1 MIKKNNN
8 IIVLG
13 LIVSVM
19 FAFLITSKVEA
30 KDEQKEESSKL
41 KSYIKFTRILAI
53 IEDKYVD
60 DLNTSTIVDKALN
73 GLLKNLDAHS
83 TFMDSKSFK
92 QLTVQTKGEFGGL
105 GISVGMKDGALTVIA
120 PLDDTPAFYA
130 GVKSGDI
137 IIKIDDKPTLEMDL
151 DEAVSIMRGKPKTP
165 IEITVFREGEQKP
178 LKIKIIRDIIK
189 IQSVYAKRLENEDD
203 ILYIR
208 VTNFDQKVAQ
218 GISDALKKYP
228 KTKGILLDLR
238 NNPGGL
244 LDQAIDVVD
253 IFVDKG
259 VIVSQKGRDKDDY
272 EVYNAKKSNTLTDKP
287 MVVLV
292 NGGSASASEI
302 VAGALQDHKRAV
314 ILGAKTFGKG
324 SVQVVIPIS
333 EDEAIKITVA
343 RYFLPSDRTIQAV
356 GITPDIIVR
365 SGELVKQEEN
375 EFALKE
381 KDLKLHL
388 QGELEKI
395 DTNETNIT
403 VQSEDKNST
412 DLNKTVITQE
422 QLYNDAQLKSANDVL
437 KALIT
442 LKR

>member
-356 GITPDIIVR
+356 GITPDIVVR

-403 VQSEDKNST
+403 VQSEDNNST

>member
-13 LIVSVM
+13 VIVSM
-19 FAFLITSKVEA
+19 AFAFLITSKVEA
-30 KDEQKEESSKL
+30 KDEPKEESSKL
-41 KSYIKFTRILAI
+41 ESYIKFTRILSI

-60 DLNTSTIVDKALN
+60 DLNTSTVIDKALN

-83 TFMDSKSFK
+83 TFMDAKSFK

-137 IIKIDDKPTLEMDL
+137 IIKIDNKPTLEMDL

-165 IEITVFREGEQKP
+165 IEITVFRKGEQKP

-189 IQSVYAKRLENEDD
+189 IQSVYAKKLETEKN

-218 GISDALKKYP
+218 GIIDALKKYP

-244 LDQAIDVVD
+244 LNQAIDVVD
-253 IFVDKG
+253 IFVDEG
-259 VIVSQKGRDKDDY
+259 IIVSQKGRDKNDF
-272 EVYNAKKSNTLTDKP
+272 EVYKAKKRNTLTDKP

-314 ILGAKTFGKG
+314 ILGDKTFGKG

-333 EDEAIKITVA
+333 EEEAIKITVA

-388 QGELEKI
+388 QSELEKI

-403 VQSEDKNST
+403 VKIEDNNST
-412 DLNKTVITQE
+412 DLNKTLITQE

>member
-403 VQSEDKNST
+403 VQSEDNNST